1 MATSD
6 FLFLLLF
13 AALTLD
19 LCTAGSSCP
28 ALAHSE
34 DGGRGGI
41 NVRPDGEPASEFPC
55 TEATWN
61 REELREEI
69 RHILKTEEKKFIRF
83 RAPVK
88 NYAHPRL
95 DNDARKGNGTEHITW
110 IWVAGKFGYLLHY
123 PQNFQT
129 LSLGTTDVVA
139 ENTDEDEILVNCTGC
154 GEGVAC
160 GVGFYELKEVIE
172 SEAKSH
178 GVEWDHLCVE
188 ADNGVLDIVTPYPPE
203 QDLAMLNTRN
213 FALPDILYQSRFL
226 KFFFS
231 RCSLLSLAC
240 ENVTNYFCYS
250 RGDGSCSIKDLLS
263 HYPKIVYLSVL
274 LWLFFP
280 LLVIYLPSSKP
291 VYSVTHIPDMF
302 PTHKVPV
309 YLGRYVKNCLC
320 YHTTVDDWKGA
331 IFIRLRRALGFF
343 LLSALSFR
351 FLFLPAY
358 QPFSFIVFALFL
370 TAIIL
375 PQHLS
380 VYIRP
385 EVPVY
390 FPLFMEPYPAG
401 MVRLRGSRQN
411 SIEYQRLAYIMLERM
426 YLPFDRKFWGHVCEN
441 SFKGFQEYFNQ
452 QAPMFF
458 PIWLCWVIINILVGI
473 ITVSLSVLIVLTYF
487 IVPLP
492 YFVKELF
499 LPVKSGVY
507 QHSHLIWTSQNTS
520 TILKL
525 FQTFVSFIH
534 GSILSIF
541 LLYLILTLFS
551 LCFLLTEVTIF
562 TYLGASIAADI
573 VFHYIVLLVAF
584 VSTVYAIVH
593 SIHKQ
598 YSSILKDVVQI
609 VENDSEIEFIKS
621 QIRIRRMR
629 ISLHKTARY
638 GVQLIGNQPTQYR
651 ENIYVHRDL
660 VNYMSTRLYFSIAES
675 VRPIRRQV
683 PLVFV
688 KLLLMLF
695 FIGLSMW
702 TKNVYKN
709 ENIVS
714 DVFSVAEK
722 MAMLF
727 IPAVLEWFSSQ
738 GQFGWGNEAQQR
750 IDIVHAVV
758 DYAQRQSDS
767 I

>member
-1 MATSD
+1 MAHFS
-6 FLFLLLF
+6 FSLPLLVL
-13 AALTLD
+13 LI
-19 LCTAGSSCP
+19 
-28 ALAHSE
+28 ALALELCSASQTSPAPASS
-34 DGGRGGI
+34 
-41 NVRPDGEPASEFPC
+41 NAKVCEPAIEFPC
-55 TEATWN
+55 TEAKWN
-61 REELREEI
+61 KEKLRRTI
-69 RHILKTEEKKFIRF
+69 DDILKTKPRKFMRF
-83 RAPVK
+83 RAPVI
-88 NYAHPRL
+88 NYEHPQLNQPTTGENVSGR
-95 DNDARKGNGTEHITW
+95 ITW
-110 IWVAGKFGYLLHY
+110 IWVAGKFSYLLRY

-129 LSLGTTDVVA
+129 LALGTTDVISK
-139 ENTDEDEILVNCTGC
+139 NTKVDEIQINCTGC

-160 GVGFYELKEVIE
+160 GVGFFELKEVIE
-172 SEAKSH
+172 SVTDKH

-188 ADNGVLDIVTPYPPE
+188 ADNGVLDIVSPYPPE
-203 QDLAMLNTRN
+203 RDLTVFTTRN

-226 KFFFS
+226 KLFFS
-231 RCSLLSLAC
+231 RCSFLSLSC
-240 ENVTNYFCYS
+240 RNVTNYFCYS
-250 RGDGSCSIKDLLS
+250 RGGDGSCKVQELLR
-263 HYPKIVYLSVL
+263 HYPKIIYLSVL

-320 YHTTVDDWKGA
+320 YHTTVDDWNGA

-343 LLSALSFR
+343 ILSALSFR

-370 TAIIL
+370 TAIIS

-441 SFKGFQEYFNQ
+441 SFKGFHMCFNQ

-458 PIWLCWVIINILVGI
+458 PIWLCGGIINILVGI

-492 YFVKELF
+492 YFAKEFFRAISSRLCHKLQRIWFQDKLF
-499 LPVKSGVY
+499 
-507 QHSHLIWTSQNTS
+507 
-520 TILKL
+520 ILKL
-525 FQTFVSFIH
+525 FKSILHFIH

-609 VENDSEIEFIKS
+609 MENDSEK
-621 QIRIRRMR
+621 
-629 ISLHKTARY
+629 HKKRL
-638 GVQLIGNQPTQYR
+638 QEREYR
-651 ENIYVHRDL
+651 VGHFL
-660 VNYMSTRLYFSIAES
+660 
-675 VRPIRRQV
+675 
-683 PLVFV
+683 
-688 KLLLMLF
+688 
-695 FIGLSMW
+695 G
-702 TKNVYKN
+702 
-709 ENIVS
+709 
-714 DVFSVAEK
+714 
-722 MAMLF
+722 
-727 IPAVLEWFSSQ
+727 
-738 GQFGWGNEAQQR
+738 G
-750 IDIVHAVV
+750 
-758 DYAQRQSDS
+758 
-767 I
+767 

>member
-6 FLFLLLF
+6 LLFLLLF

-19 LCTAGSSCP
+19 LRTAGSSCP
-28 ALAHSE
+28 AHSE

-69 RHILKTEEKKFIRF
+69 RYILKTKEKKFIRF
-83 RAPVK
+83 RAPVN

-95 DNDARKGNGTEHITW
+95 DFATNNARKRNGTELITW
-110 IWVAGKFGYLLHY
+110 IWVAGKFGYLLYY

-139 ENTDEDEILVNCTGC
+139 ENMEEDEIRVNCNGC

-160 GVGFYELKEVIE
+160 GVGFYELMEVIE

-188 ADNGVLDIVTPYPPE
+188 ADNGVLDIVRPYPLE

-240 ENVTNYFCYS
+240 KNVTNYFCYRS
-250 RGDGSCSIKDLLS
+250 DGSCSIKELLS
-263 HYPKIVYLSVL
+263 HYPKIIYLSVL
-274 LWLFFP
+274 LWMFIP

-291 VYSVTHIPDMF
+291 VHSVTHIPDMF

-309 YLGRYVKNCLC
+309 YLGRYIKNCLC
-320 YHTTVDDWKGA
+320 YHTTVAHDNGPML
-331 IFIRLRRALGFF
+331 IRLRRALGFF

-370 TAIIL
+370 TAVSW

-390 FPLFMEPYPAG
+390 FPLFMEPYPDG

-411 SIEYQRLAYIMLERM
+411 SIEYQRLAYVMLERM
-426 YLPFDRKFWGHVCEN
+426 YLPFDRKFWGHVCKN
-441 SFKGFQEYFNQ
+441 SFKGFHMCFNQ
-452 QAPMFF
+452 QAPVFF
-458 PIWLCWVIINILVGI
+458 PIWLCGVIINILVGI

-492 YFVKELF
+492 YFAKELF
-499 LPVKSGVY
+499 LAVKSGVY
-507 QHSHLIWTSQNTS
+507 QHSHLVWTSQNS
-520 TILKL
+520 PTILKL
-525 FQTFVSFIH
+525 FQT
-534 GSILSIF
+534 LP
-541 LLYLILTLFS
+541 LFS
-551 LCFLLTEVTIF
+551 T
-562 TYLGASIAADI
+562 D
-573 VFHYIVLLVAF
+573 
-584 VSTVYAIVH
+584 
-593 SIHKQ
+593 
-598 YSSILKDVVQI
+598 
-609 VENDSEIEFIKS
+609 
-621 QIRIRRMR
+621 
-629 ISLHKTARY
+629 
-638 GVQLIGNQPTQYR
+638 
-651 ENIYVHRDL
+651 
-660 VNYMSTRLYFSIAES
+660 
-675 VRPIRRQV
+675 
-683 PLVFV
+683 
-688 KLLLMLF
+688 
-695 FIGLSMW
+695 
-702 TKNVYKN
+702 
-709 ENIVS
+709 
-714 DVFSVAEK
+714 
-722 MAMLF
+722 
-727 IPAVLEWFSSQ
+727 
-738 GQFGWGNEAQQR
+738 
-750 IDIVHAVV
+750 
-758 DYAQRQSDS
+758 
-767 I
+767 